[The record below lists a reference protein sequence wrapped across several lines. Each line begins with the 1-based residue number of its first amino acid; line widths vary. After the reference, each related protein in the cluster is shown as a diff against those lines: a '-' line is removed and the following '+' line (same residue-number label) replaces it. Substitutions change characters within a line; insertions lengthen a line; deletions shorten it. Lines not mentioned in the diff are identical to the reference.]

1 VKRKISLILL
11 IILVLIS
18 IGYRPNAEELEE
30 QALKAEQEAV
40 SNKINTMMQLLK

>member
-1 VKRKISLILL
+1 MKRKISLILL

-30 QALKAEQEAV
+30 QAQKAEQEAV
-40 SNKINTMMQLLK
+40 SNKINVMMQLLK